1 MCVGGGDGGDGCGDG
16 GCGDDD
22 EGDGGGIGDS
32 VLATSDYKV
41 KVSNS

>member
-1 MCVGGGDGGDGCGDG
+1 MCVGGGDRGDGGG

>member
-1 MCVGGGDGGDGCGDG
+1 MCVGGGDRGDGGDG

>member
-1 MCVGGGDGGDGCGDG
+1 MCVGVGGGDG

-32 VLATSDYKV
+32 VLVTSDYKV

>member
-22 EGDGGGIGDS
+22 EGDGGGIGNI